1 MPTINQL
8 ATIDT
13 VNSGD
18 LLPTYS
24 ASNGDA
30 RKMSIGA
37 LLTYFKETFT
47 SPTFV
52 TSITAIE
59 NGQTVSATDDST
71 NQWVLLTPA
80 GTIATGTVVLP
91 ISTGLVDGQEVMVT
105 SSNTITALTI
115 NGNGSTVEGGPTTI
129 GATSPFKLR
138 YNLLTT
144 SWYKAV

>member
-8 ATIDT
+8 STIDT
-13 VNSGD
+13 VSSGD

-24 ASNGDA
+24 TSNGDA
-30 RKMSIGA
+30 RKMSIGT

-59 NGQTVSATDDST
+59 NGQTVSATNDST

-115 NGNGSTVEGGPTTI
+115 NGNGSTVVGGPTTI

-138 YNLLTT
+138 YNLLNT